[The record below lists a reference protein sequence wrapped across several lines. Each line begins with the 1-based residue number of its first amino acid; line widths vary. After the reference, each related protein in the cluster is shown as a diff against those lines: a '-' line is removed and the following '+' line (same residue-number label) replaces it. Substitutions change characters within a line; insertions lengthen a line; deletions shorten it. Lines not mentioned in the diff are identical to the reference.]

1 MWRTGSLLLAAVVG
15 MILVVPA
22 AAQDGRWTLRLQAG
36 GVRGSGESM
45 STRASGLAP
54 SECTPFDKGLCWDV
68 HRYGLEEDRPLAGL
82 ALGFR
87 LTPQLGLDAT
97 VWRGSMRLRSES
109 QGWPSS
115 GVDYSDKREESLDDV
130 GLSGADLGVVFH
142 LPAQRQVDVYGGVV
156 VGWLW
161 PDDAYLH
168 GSDREVKGGFE
179 YGALAGA
186 DVALGGGAWRVGL
199 QVRHTWN
206 SLEVEEIDPLHPD
219 WADLDARL
227 TAVQLTLAYTF

>member
-1 MWRTGSLLLAAVVG
+1 MWRVRLLLWSGMVG
-15 MILVVPA
+15 ILLVGSA
-22 AAQDGRWTLRLQAG
+22 SAQDSRWSLRLQAG
-36 GVRGSGESM
+36 GMRGSGESV
-45 STRASGLAP
+45 STRASILAP
-54 SECTPFDKGLCWDV
+54 SECVPFEKGLCWDV
-68 HRYGLEEDRPLAGL
+68 HRYGLEDDRPVAGL
-82 ALGFR
+82 TLGYR
-87 LTPQLGLDAT
+87 VTPQVGLDAT
-97 VWRGSMRLRSES
+97 AWRGSMRLRSES

-130 GLSGADLGVVFH
+130 GLSGADLGVVLH

-161 PDDAYLH
+161 PDDAHLH
-168 GSDREVKGGFE
+168 GSKREVKGGFE

-186 DVALGGGAWRVGL
+186 DVALGGGAWRAGL
-199 QVRHTWN
+199 QVRHTWS

-227 TAVQLTLAYTF
+227 TAVQLTLGYTF